1 MTACR
6 PWLAA
11 ELHIIDPEVIV
22 LLGATASKALL
33 GPSFRVTRQRGKLI
47 ARPPIDDETARK
59 NAWYVAT
66 VHPSAVLRANDRDEA
81 YAGLVADLKVAADVL
96 G

>member
-59 NAWYVAT
+59 SAWYVAT